1 MKEEYTLE
9 EKEAILS
16 VLSTLM
22 KVDYCVYRE
31 EHADFRQYMDE
42 LGVDFETFSPIP
54 KNQLKIQVK
63 EPLLKMSKAKKREF
77 SSMMTKIARSDG
89 NFGPL
94 ERAFVSEILDMCEIP
109 FVHR

>member
-16 VLSTLM
+16 VLSTLI
-22 KVDYCVYRE
+22 KIDYRSYSE
-31 EHADFRQYMDE
+31 EHADFRQYLEE
-42 LGVDFETFSPIP
+42 LGVDYETFSPIP
-54 KNQLKIQVK
+54 HNQLKIKVK
-63 EPLLKMSKAKKREF
+63 EPLRKMSKAKKREF

-94 ERAFVSEILDMCEIP
+94 ERAFVLEILDMCEMP